1 MLKFLLSIVLVFVSI
16 QIFACND
23 ELPPALDNLTTGY
36 HVFGIQADP
45 PEVKPDGQVKLTVF
59 DYHPKNQK
67 AVSYQWRVCF
77 SAKNTHFQE
86 VGLDFECADQELDF
100 PLTAFDPSITID
112 LGPTGFN
119 FKSLYQGHAI
129 RYPNSQG
136 KVPTLAEGVDIWVIL
151 ESGVPTEPD
160 QKITTIKKIKITDK
174 STELRKNPKISKWT
188 ISETGLRNPSKPC
201 VQERDRFDA
210 LLAGEMLMQTQ
221 ENNLDPTIN
230 IDPTAGDPTE
240 CVVHSLG
247 RLKVDLDV
255 LPFDSGDSLIYGFY
269 NNLPVGFDTVLST
282 KDAPNSTIQMTEFI
296 GRSRELF
303 LMVRDDF
310 GGFDLIRQKL
320 NVIRGYEE

>member
-1 MLKFLLSIVLVFVSI
+1 MKLSVLIAMLSVLI
-16 QIFACND
+16 GLGIFACED
-23 ELPPALDNLTTGY
+23 DLPPPLDNLTSGY

-67 AVSYQWRVCF
+67 AVSYQWRICF

-100 PLTAFDPSITID
+100 PLTAFDPSITLD

-136 KVPTLAEGVDIWVIL
+136 KVPTLADGVEIWIIL
-151 ESGVPTEPD
+151 ESGVPTEAD
-160 QKITTIKKIKITDK
+160 QKITTVKKIRVSDK
-174 STELRKNPKISKWT
+174 STELRKNPKINQWT
-188 ISETGLRNPSKPC
+188 ISESGLRNPSKPC
-201 VQERDRFDA
+201 VQERDQFDA
-210 LLAGEMLMQTQ
+210 LIATGMTTNQ
-221 ENNLDPTIN
+221 ETNLDPTLN

-247 RLKVDLDV
+247 TLKVELDV
-255 LPFDSGDSLIYGFY
+255 LPFDSGDTLIYGFY

-282 KDAPNSTIQMTEFI
+282 EDSPKSTIQMSSFI

-303 LMVRDDF
+303 LMVRDDA
-310 GGFDLIRQKL
+310 GGFDLVRQKL
-320 NVIRGYEE
+320 NIIRGYEE